1 MDPLGLLIVS
11 LLLLVSALFSAC
23 ETAIISIS
31 PARVRALAD
40 QKLYGSYYL
49 KRLKD
54 NEHKTLITI
63 LLWNNLLNIAASAY
77 TTVILTVAFGPAGI
91 GIATASM
98 TVLILIFGEIIP
110 KTVASKYAKNVLL
123 FFSAPL
129 FFLEIMI
136 RPIIWLLDLIVKLF
150 FKIFGANHEKM
161 VSDEELIAMVSIGEE
176 EGTLEKNE
184 KEFIENVLSFN
195 DIRVEEIMTHRVHVD
210 AMPEDLTVKQAA
222 EFMVNHSHTRIPVYR
237 DTIDNIVGIIT
248 HRELLEHFT
257 DDDIEKKLRQV
268 TLRNPLK
275 IAQSMLIDDL
285 FVLFNKQHRMMAI
298 VLDEHGGTA
307 GLITMEDLL
316 EELVGEIVDE
326 SDIEEDEIRKLDTN
340 EYEITGKLHLDQ
352 LAEITGLVFEYP
364 EYKTVNFL
372 LIEKLGHIP
381 KKGEKLHVSGW
392 EFTVTQ
398 LYRSTVLKVHLKR
411 S

>member
-1 MDPLGLLIVS
+1 
-11 LLLLVSALFSAC
+11 
-23 ETAIISIS
+23 
-31 PARVRALAD
+31 
-40 QKLYGSYYL
+40 
-49 KRLKD
+49 
-54 NEHKTLITI
+54 
-63 LLWNNLLNIAASAY
+63 
-77 TTVILTVAFGPAGI
+77 
-91 GIATASM
+91 
-98 TVLILIFGEIIP
+98 
-110 KTVASKYAKNVLL
+110 
-123 FFSAPL
+123 
-129 FFLEIMI
+129 
-136 RPIIWLLDLIVKLF
+136 
-150 FKIFGANHEKM
+150 
-161 VSDEELIAMVSIGEE
+161 
-176 EGTLEKNE
+176 
-184 KEFIENVLSFN
+184 
-195 DIRVEEIMTHRVHVD
+195 
-210 AMPEDLTVKQAA
+210 
-222 EFMVNHSHTRIPVYR
+222 
-237 DTIDNIVGIIT
+237 
-248 HRELLEHFT
+248 
-257 DDDIEKKLRQV
+257 
-268 TLRNPLK
+268 
-275 IAQSMLIDDL
+275 
-285 FVLFNKQHRMMAI
+285 MAI

>member
-1 MDPLGLLIVS
+1 M
-11 LLLLVSALFSAC
+11 
-23 ETAIISIS
+23 
-31 PARVRALAD
+31 AD
-40 QKLYGSYYL
+40 QKLYGSHYL

-54 NEHKTLITI
+54 NEHKTLITV

-77 TTVILTVAFGPAGI
+77 TTVILTVTFGPAGI

-110 KTVASKYAKNVLL
+110 KTIASKYAKNVLL
-123 FFSAPL
+123 FFAAPL
-129 FFLEIMI
+129 FFLEILI
-136 RPIIWLLDLIVKLF
+136 RPVIWVLDGIVKLF
-150 FKIFGANHEKM
+150 FKLFGANHEKM

-195 DIRVEEIMTHRVHVD
+195 EIRVEEIMTHRVHVE

-222 EFMVNHSHTRIPVYR
+222 EFMINHSHTRIPVYR
-237 DTIDNIVGIIT
+237 DTIDNIVGIVT
-248 HRELLEHFT
+248 HRELLEHFS
-257 DDDIEKKLRQV
+257 DNEVDKKLRQV

-326 SDIEEDEIRKLDTN
+326 SDIEEDEIKKLDTH
-340 EYEITGKLHLDQ
+340 EYEINGKLHLDQ
-352 LAEITGLVFEYP
+352 LAEITALKFEYP

-381 KKGEKLHVSGW
+381 KKGTKITISGW
-392 EFTVTQ
+392 DFTVTQ
-398 LYRSTVLKVHLKR
+398 TYRNTILKVHLKR
-411 S
+411 A